1 MPKRRL
7 LQARELAWQSPPVA
21 TSGRGNTNGSAG
33 TTQTAGWGAQVVA
46 SAVIVVPIGS
56 LTANNVQ
63 RALEDLADG
72 KLSLAGGTMTGA
84 LLLWADPTADS
95 EAATKHYVDQVVQ
108 GLDVRNAA
116 NVTILRASSVDNI
129 AEFGPS
135 TMPHIEYDGAAV
147 LVAGSPIAP
156 VLRASKSWTP
166 GTIGDEAVATTT
178 ITVTGATT
186 ADPAIAAHT
195 ELGGDNFIISAHV
208 QSANTVLV
216 LILNKAGEPLTIGDG
231 TLYVTVF
238 KNP

>member
-21 TSGRGNTNGSAG
+21 TSGRGSTNGSSG

-116 NVTILRASSVDNI
+116 NVTILRASSADNV

-135 TMPHIEYDGAAV
+135 TVSHIEYDGTAV

-156 VLRASKSWTP
+156 ILRASKSWTP
-166 GTIGDEAVATTT
+166 GTIGDGAVATTT
-178 ITVTGATT
+178 ITVTGATN
-186 ADPAIAAHT
+186 ADPVIAAHT
-195 ELGGDNFIISAHV
+195 ELGGDDFIISAYV
-208 QSANTVLV
+208 QSPNTVRA
-216 LILNKAGEPLTIGDG
+216 LILNKAGETLVISSG

>member
-7 LQARELAWQSPPVA
+7 LQAREVAWQSPPVA
-21 TSGRGNTNGSAG
+21 TSGRGSTGGSSG
-33 TTQTAGWGAQVVA
+33 TTQPAGWGTQVVA
-46 SAVIVVPIGS
+46 SAVIVVPIGP

-63 RALEDLADG
+63 RALEDLTDG

-116 NVTILRASSVDNI
+116 NVTILRASSADNI

-135 TMPHIEYDGAAV
+135 TIPHIEYDGTQV
-147 LVAGSPIAP
+147 LIAGTPIAP
-156 VLRASKSWTP
+156 VLRASATWDPANIADT
-166 GTIGDEAVATTT
+166 AVTSTT
-178 ITVTGATT
+178 ITVTGAEVG
-186 ADPAIAAHT
+186 DVVLAAHDQITT
-195 ELGGDNFIISAHV
+195 EEVLVSAHV
-208 QSANTVLV
+208 RAADTVIV
-216 LILNKAGEPLTIGDG
+216 IIHNKTGSDLNIDSG

-238 KNP
+238 KRP

>member
-7 LQARELAWQSPPVA
+7 LQAREVAWTSPPVGIA
-21 TSGRGNTNGSAG
+21 GRGSTGGTAG
-33 TTQTAGWGAQVVA
+33 TTQTAGEARQMMA
-46 SAVIVVPIGS
+46 SAVLVIPIGP

-72 KLSLAGGTMTGA
+72 KLSLAGGTMTGT
-84 LLLWADPTADS
+84 LLLWDDPIADS
-95 EAATKHYVDQVVQ
+95 EAATKHYVDQAVQ

-135 TMPHIEYDGAAV
+135 TLPHIEYDGTAV

-166 GTIGDEAVATTT
+166 GTINDGAVATTT
-178 ITVTGATT
+178 ITVTGAATT
-186 ADPAIAAHT
+186 DPVIATHT
-195 ELGGDNFIISAHV
+195 ELGGDNWIISAYV
-208 QSANTVLV
+208 QSANTVLA
-216 LILNKAGEPLTIGDG
+216 LILNKAGEPLTISSG

>member
-21 TSGRGNTNGSAG
+21 TSGRGSTNGSSG

-195 ELGGDNFIISAHV
+195 ELGGGDFIISAYV
-208 QSANTVLV
+208 QDANVVRV
-216 LILNKAGEPLTIGDG
+216 LILNKAGELLTVGSG

>member
-1 MPKRRL
+1 M
-7 LQARELAWQSPPVA
+7 
-21 TSGRGNTNGSAG
+21 
-33 TTQTAGWGAQVVA
+33 
-46 SAVIVVPIGS
+46 
-56 LTANNVQ
+56 
-63 RALEDLADG
+63 
-72 KLSLAGGTMTGA
+72 
-84 LLLWADPTADS
+84 
-95 EAATKHYVDQVVQ
+95 Q

-166 GTIGDEAVATTT
+166 GNIGDEAVATTT

-195 ELGGDNFIISAHV
+195 ELGGGDFIISAYV
-208 QSANTVLV
+208 QDANVVRV
-216 LILNKAGEPLTIGDG
+216 LILNKAGELLTVGSG

>member
-7 LQARELAWQSPPVA
+7 LQAREVAWQSPPVA
-21 TSGRGNTNGSAG
+21 TPGRGSTGGSSG

-46 SAVIVVPIGS
+46 SAVIVVPIGP

-72 KLSLAGGTMTGA
+72 KLALTGGTMTGA

-116 NVTILRASSVDNI
+116 NVTILRASSADNI

-135 TMPHIEYDGAAV
+135 TVPHIEYDGAQV
-147 LVAGSPIAP
+147 LIAGTPIAP
-156 VLRASKSWTP
+156 ILRASATWNPANISD
-166 GTIGDEAVATTT
+166 GAVASTT
-178 ITVTGATT
+178 ITVTGAAAGDVVLASHDQIGASDVLVSAHAQA
-186 ADPAIAAHT
+186 ADTVRVVIVNKT
-195 ELGGDNFIISAHV
+195 GGD
-208 QSANTVLV
+208 
-216 LILNKAGEPLTIGDG
+216 LNIASG

>member
-21 TSGRGNTNGSAG
+21 TSGRGSTNGSAG

-56 LTANNVQ
+56 LTANNAQ
-63 RALEDLADG
+63 RALEDLTDG
-72 KLSLAGGTMTGA
+72 KLSLGGGTMTGA
-84 LLLWADPTADS
+84 LLLWTDPTADS

-108 GLDVRNAA
+108 SLDVRNAA

-166 GTIGDEAVATTT
+166 GAIGDEAVATTT

-195 ELGGDNFIISAHV
+195 ELGGDNFIISAYV

-216 LILNKAGEPLTIGDG
+216 LILNKAGEPLMINSG

>member
-7 LQARELAWQSPPVA
+7 LQAREVAWQSPPVGIA
-21 TSGRGNTNGSAG
+21 GRGSTGGTSG
-33 TTQTAGWGAQVVA
+33 TTQTAGWGTQMMA
-46 SAVIVVPIGS
+46 SAVIVIPLGTM
-56 LTANNVQ
+56 TANNAQ

-72 KLSLAGGTMTGA
+72 KLALGGGTMTGA

-116 NVTILRASSVDNI
+116 NVTILRASSADNI

-135 TMPHIEYDGAAV
+135 TVPHIEYDGAQV
-147 LVAGSPIAP
+147 LIAGTPIAP
-156 VLRASKSWTP
+156 ILRASATWNPANISD
-166 GTIGDEAVATTT
+166 GAVASTT
-178 ITVTGATT
+178 ITVTGAAAGDVVLASHDQIGASDVLVSAHAQA
-186 ADPAIAAHT
+186 ADTVRVVIVNKT
-195 ELGGDNFIISAHV
+195 GGD
-208 QSANTVLV
+208 
-216 LILNKAGEPLTIGDG
+216 LNIASG

>member
-21 TSGRGNTNGSAG
+21 TSGRGSTNGSSG

-195 ELGGDNFIISAHV
+195 ELGGDNFIISAYV

-216 LILNKAGEPLTIGDG
+216 LILNKAGEPLTIGSG

>member
-7 LQARELAWQSPPVA
+7 LQAREVAWTSPPVA
-21 TSGRGNTNGSAG
+21 TAGRGSTGGSSG
-33 TTQTAGWGAQVVA
+33 TTQPAGWGTQVVA
-46 SAVIVVPIGS
+46 SAVIVVPIGP

-72 KLSLAGGTMTGA
+72 KLSLGGGTMTGA

-116 NVTILRASSVDNI
+116 NVTILRASSADNI

-135 TMPHIEYDGAAV
+135 TIPHIEYDGTQV
-147 LVAGSPIAP
+147 LIAGSPIAP
-156 VLRASKSWTP
+156 MLRASDSWNVGEIADT
-166 GTIGDEAVATTT
+166 AVASTA
-178 ITVTGATT
+178 ITVTGAVAGDVT
-186 ADPAIAAHT
+186 IASYNQAGANDI
-195 ELGGDNFIISAHV
+195 LISAHV
-208 QSANTVLV
+208 QAADTVRV
-216 LILNKAGEPLTIGDG
+216 IIHNKTGGILDLGSG

>member
-7 LQARELAWQSPPVA
+7 LQAREVAWQSPPVA
-21 TSGRGNTNGSAG
+21 TAGRGSTGGTSG
-33 TTQTAGWGAQVVA
+33 TTQTAGWGTQVMA
-46 SAVIVVPIGS
+46 SAVIVIPIGT
-56 LTANNVQ
+56 LTANNAQ

-72 KLSLAGGTMTGA
+72 KLALTGGTMTGA

-116 NVTILRASSVDNI
+116 NVTILRASSADNI

-135 TMPHIEYDGAAV
+135 TVPHIEYDGAQV
-147 LVAGSPIAP
+147 LIAGTPIAP
-156 VLRASKSWTP
+156 ILRASATWNPANISD
-166 GTIGDEAVATTT
+166 GAVASTT
-178 ITVTGATT
+178 ITVTGAAAGDVVLASHDQIGASDVLVSAHAQA
-186 ADPAIAAHT
+186 ADTVRVVIVNKT
-195 ELGGDNFIISAHV
+195 GGD
-208 QSANTVLV
+208 
-216 LILNKAGEPLTIGDG
+216 LNIASG

>member
-7 LQARELAWQSPPVA
+7 LQAREVAWTSPPVGIA
-21 TSGRGNTNGSAG
+21 GRGSTGGTAG
-33 TTQTAGWGAQVVA
+33 TTQTADEARQMMA
-46 SAVIVVPIGS
+46 SAVLVIPIGP

-72 KLSLAGGTMTGA
+72 KLSLGGGTMTGA

-156 VLRASKSWTP
+156 VLRASKSWAP
-166 GTIGDEAVATTT
+166 GNIGDGSVAATT
-178 ITVTGATT
+178 ITVAGA
-186 ADPAIAAHT
+186 AVGDVAGASHS
-195 ELGGDNFIISAHV
+195 ELGGGDFIISAYV
-208 QSANTVLV
+208 QDANVVRV
-216 LILNKAGEPLTIGDG
+216 LILNKAGELLTVGSG
-231 TLYVTVF
+231 TLHVMVW
-238 KNP
+238 KWS

>member
-21 TSGRGNTNGSAG
+21 TSGRGSTNGSSG

-166 GTIGDEAVATTT
+166 GAIGDEAVATTT

-195 ELGGDNFIISAHV
+195 ELGGGDFIISAYV
-208 QSANTVLV
+208 QDANVVRV
-216 LILNKAGEPLTIGDG
+216 LILNKAGELLTVGSG

>member
-21 TSGRGNTNGSAG
+21 TSGRGSTNGSSG

-166 GTIGDEAVATTT
+166 GTIGDGAVATTT
-178 ITVTGATT
+178 ITVTGAATT
-186 ADPAIAAHT
+186 DPVIAAHT
-195 ELGGDNFIISAHV
+195 ELGGDNWIISAYV
-208 QSANTVLV
+208 QSANTVLA
-216 LILNKAGEPLTIGDG
+216 LIPNKAGEPLTIGSG

>member
-7 LQARELAWQSPPVA
+7 LQAREVAWTSPPVGIA
-21 TSGRGNTNGSAG
+21 GRGSTGGTAG
-33 TTQTAGWGAQVVA
+33 TTQTADKAKQMMA
-46 SAVIVVPIGS
+46 SAVLVIPIGP

-166 GTIGDEAVATTT
+166 GNIGDSGVAVTT
-178 ITVTGATT
+178 ITVNGA
-186 ADPAIAAHT
+186 AQGDVAGASHS
-195 ELGGDNFIISAHV
+195 EFGGDDFIISAYV
-208 QSANTVLV
+208 QSANTVRV
-216 LILNKAGEPLTIGDG
+216 LILNKSGETMTVGSG
-231 TLYVTVF
+231 TLQVMVW
-238 KNP
+238 K

>member
-1 MPKRRL
+1 MAKRRL
-7 LQARELAWQSPPVA
+7 LQAREVAWQSPPVA
-21 TSGRGNTNGSAG
+21 TAGRGNTAGTTG
-33 TTQTAGWGAQVVA
+33 TTQTAGWATQMMA
-46 SAVIVVPIGS
+46 SAVIVVPVGT

-72 KLSLAGGTMTGA
+72 KLSMTGGAMTGA
-84 LLLWADPTADS
+84 LLLWTDPTADS

-195 ELGGDNFIISAHV
+195 ELGGDNFIISAYV
-208 QSANTVLV
+208 KSANTVLV
-216 LILNKAGEPLTIGDG
+216 LILNKAGEPLTIGSG

>member
-108 GLDVRNAA
+108 SLDVRNAA

-195 ELGGDNFIISAHV
+195 ELGGDNFIISAYV
-208 QSANTVLV
+208 KSANTVLV
-216 LILNKAGEPLTIGDG
+216 LILNKAGEPLTIGSG

>member
-21 TSGRGNTNGSAG
+21 TSGRGSTNGSSG

-166 GTIGDEAVATTT
+166 GTIGDSGVAVTT
-178 ITVTGATT
+178 ITVNGA
-186 ADPAIAAHT
+186 AQGDVAGASHS
-195 ELGGDNFIISAHV
+195 ELGGGDFIISAYV
-208 QSANTVLV
+208 QDANVVRV
-216 LILNKAGEPLTIGDG
+216 LILNKAGELLTVGSG